1 MASFAEKNPPFF
13 LKNCSINLHNI
24 SGLPIRNLNIQCW
37 SLFRDQDFHTR
48 FHFDH
53 YEHSGQWHGQY
64 RGYKHG
70 RVHDFHSSHEHLLD
84 VALAMELSLAST
96 WICSAMWFALTTLMI
111 LLKRRQKFLQKREL
125 AESIEDAAIF
135 ASSRQLDPTQNI
147 MMKPIDQVHKILFLK
162 TSLLLIDHVFL
173 LLSVSSVFMHHL
185 CCFLDECDFKSKLS
199 FESKTKCYQRHW
211 HFCFH

>member
-1 MASFAEKNPPFF
+1 M
-13 LKNCSINLHNI
+13 HNI

>member
-1 MASFAEKNPPFF
+1 M
-13 LKNCSINLHNI
+13 HNI

-70 RVHDFHSSHEHLLD
+70 RVHDFQSSHEHLLD

-96 WICSAMWFALTTLMI
+96 WISSAMWFALTTLMI

-147 MMKPIDQVHKILFLK
+147 MMKPIDQVHKIF
-162 TSLLLIDHVFL
+162 
-173 LLSVSSVFMHHL
+173 
-185 CCFLDECDFKSKLS
+185 
-199 FESKTKCYQRHW
+199 
-211 HFCFH
+211 